1 MELSIY
7 HPNGISDCKY
17 YYMINFP
24 YYSIFLPSQ
33 YIIFMLKITC
43 SALLA
48 LTLLA
53 ACNGNNP
60 TKEVKQ
66 KPQVVAAKDEHTLSN
81 ADSVEMQHLDLN
93 IRVDMD
99 ARQISG
105 SAAWTINNHEKVK
118 TLKLDTYDLT
128 IDSVFVD
135 GSKVSFTLDSPIKY
149 LGSALHIP
157 VGDNSKTVL
166 IWYKTGK
173 DASAL
178 QWLDPQQT
186 HDKKHPFL
194 YTQSESIHARSWIPC
209 ADGPGIRFTYGAQV
223 QVPKGLMALMSA
235 ENPQQ
240 LSDSGQYRFR
250 MDIPIPAYLMALAVG
265 DIVFRS
271 IDERTGVYAEP
282 GMIAKARYEFEDVGK
297 MVKTAEELYGPYR
310 WGRYDMIVLPPG
322 FPIGGME
329 NPRLT
334 FCTPTIIAGDRS
346 LVNLIAHEL
355 AHSWSGNLVT
365 NATWN
370 DFWLNEGFTNY
381 FERRITEKMMGKSYA
396 DMIWELGY
404 QDMQD
409 DITTFGPTGRD
420 TWLKADMKGRDPEDG
435 VTNIPYEKGSHFLKL
450 LEINVGREKMDQFL
464 NKYFNEHAFKTINS
478 EAFLEYLDSNLIKD
492 DSALRTRLNINAWV
506 YGPGIP
512 ANCPR
517 AGQERFAKVDSQRD
531 NFLQDTPPAELATK
545 DWTTYEWLR
554 FLRNMPPALSA
565 RQMKLLDEEFSFTKS
580 TNSEIA
586 DLWFVMAVRA
596 KYEHAYSA
604 MDQFLSSV
612 GRQKFLDPLYTE
624 MMKTPDGAKMAV
636 RIYDK
641 YRKNYHPLAQKGLD
655 KIVLGKK

>member
-1 MELSIY
+1 
-7 HPNGISDCKY
+7 
-17 YYMINFP
+17 
-24 YYSIFLPSQ
+24 
-33 YIIFMLKITC
+33 MLKLTC

-48 LTLLA
+48 LILLA
-53 ACNGNNP
+53 ACNGNKT
-60 TKEVKQ
+60 TKEVIQ
-66 KPQVVAAKDEHTLSN
+66 QPQVIEPKDDHTQSN

-93 IRVDMD
+93 IKVDMD
-99 ARQISG
+99 AKQISG
-105 SAAWTINNHEKVK
+105 SATWTINNREKVK
-118 TLKLDTYDLT
+118 ALKLDTYDLT
-128 IDSVFVD
+128 IDSIFVD
-135 GSKVSFTLDSPIKY
+135 GSKVSFSLDSPVKF

-157 VGDNSKTVL
+157 ISDNSKTVL
-166 IWYKTGK
+166 ICYKTGK

-209 ADGPGIRFTYGAQV
+209 ADGPGIRFTYAATV

-381 FERRITEKMMGKSYA
+381 FERRITEQMMGKSYA

-404 QDMQD
+404 EDMQD
-409 DITTFGPTGRD
+409 DIKTFGPTSRD
-420 TWLKADMKGRDPEDG
+420 TWLKADLKGRDPEEG

-450 LEINVGREKMDQFL
+450 IELNMGREKMDQFL
-464 NKYFNEHAFKTINS
+464 NKYFNEHAFKTITT
-478 EAFLEYLDSNLIKD
+478 EAFLQYLDSNLIKD
-492 DSALRTRLNINAWV
+492 DTALRTKLNINAWV

-531 NFLQDTPPAELATK
+531 NFLQDTPPAELVTK
-545 DWTTYEWLR
+545 DWTTHEWLH

-565 RQMKLLDEEFSFTKS
+565 RQMKLLDEEFSLTKS

-612 GRQKFLDPLYTE
+612 GRQKFLDPLYAE
-624 MMKTPDGAKMAV
+624 MMKTPEGTKMAV

-641 YRKNYHPLAQKGLD
+641 YRKNYHPLAQAGLD

>member
-1 MELSIY
+1 
-7 HPNGISDCKY
+7 
-17 YYMINFP
+17 
-24 YYSIFLPSQ
+24 
-33 YIIFMLKITC
+33 MLKLTC

-48 LTLLA
+48 LILLA
-53 ACNGNNP
+53 ACNGNKT
-60 TKEVKQ
+60 TKVVIKQ
-66 KPQVVAAKDEHTLSN
+66 PQVIAPKDDHTQSN

-93 IRVDMD
+93 IKVDMD
-99 ARQISG
+99 AKQISG
-105 SAAWTINNHEKVK
+105 SATWTINNREKVK
-118 TLKLDTYDLT
+118 ALKLDTYDLT

-135 GSKVSFTLDSPIKY
+135 GSKASFSLDSPVKY

-157 VGDNSKTVL
+157 ISDNSKTVL

-186 HDKKHPFL
+186 HDKKHPSL

-209 ADGPGIRFTYGAQV
+209 ADGPGIRFTYAATV

-282 GMIAKARYEFEDVGK
+282 GMITKARYEFEDVGK

-381 FERRITEKMMGKSYA
+381 FERRITEQMMGKSYA

-404 QDMQD
+404 EDMQD
-409 DITTFGPTGRD
+409 DIKTFGPTSRD
-420 TWLKADMKGRDPEDG
+420 TWLKADLKGRDPEEG

-450 LEINVGREKMDQFL
+450 IELNVGREKMDQFL
-464 NKYFNEHAFKTINS
+464 NKYFNEHAFKTITT
-478 EAFLEYLDSNLIKD
+478 EAFLQYLDSNLIKD
-492 DSALRTRLNINAWV
+492 DTALRSRLNINAWV

-531 NFLQDTPPAELATK
+531 NFLQDTPPAELITK
-545 DWTTYEWLR
+545 DWTTHEWLH

-565 RQMKLLDEEFSFTKS
+565 RQMKLLDEEFTLTKS

-612 GRQKFLDPLYTE
+612 GRQKFLDPLYAE
-624 MMKTPDGAKMAV
+624 MMKTPEGAKMAV

-641 YRKNYHPLAQKGLD
+641 YRKNYHPLAQAGLD
-655 KIVLGKK
+655 KIVLKKS